1 MFTLHSFSFSTF
13 EVCQH
18 EKGISLFLLWWSYH
32 QEHGHHFYHPN
43 SLSVT
48 IKLLPV
54 LFLYPWHRFSNQC
67 EVLKSLIF
75 YLTFCKRGNETGSQA
90 SYWENPYGWSCCLSS
105 WSFSLSQRFYSYVR
119 YADRCSFV
127 QKKKSFPFDNWTK
140 MTISKMWCLV
150 RSKGIAPL
158 LFCQDQ
164 KQEAITVAEALHVR
178 LPHVDS
184 MSTIGRASQF
194 HTWYNLSHS
203 GTSFQQSNQTSSKDR
218 QGIGCGFLSSSSRV

>member
-140 MTISKMWCLV
+140 MTISKMWCFM

-158 LFCQDQ
+158 LFAKTRNKRRSLLRKRYTYDCRTWIRCQLSDG
-164 KQEAITVAEALHVR
+164 LHNFT
-178 LPHVDS
+178 PD
-184 MSTIGRASQF
+184 TIYRTLEHHFNSPTKPAA
-194 HTWYNLSHS
+194 
-203 GTSFQQSNQTSSKDR
+203 R
-218 QGIGCGFLSSSSRV
+218 IA